1 MDITEI
7 ASGGQED
14 AGSAGPLLHGWIIPK
29 DGPAREVDWEGVR
42 SWTPDQGFLWAD
54 LYRNAPQVQQWLQQ
68 DLRDR
73 PLVCEAILEE
83 ETRPRWMRTGDGLV
97 VILRAVN
104 LNPGATPDDMITVR
118 CLVEPDRVVT
128 LRRFNIRAIQ
138 DLSQSISEGGSMHA
152 GGALLAAIIRRV
164 TSRMLPVVDN
174 LDDLLAELEQ
184 EMLVRSD
191 REHLTRLSV
200 LRQQVIRMR
209 RYLGPQRE
217 VLQYLGQDAS
227 PLLCDADRAE
237 IREAN
242 DEIMRN
248 IEELDSIRERSAITH
263 EEVAGRMADQMN
275 RAVYFISVIATIFL
289 PMTVLTGLLGIN
301 VGGIPY
307 AENPWGFYLV
317 CGLLVVLAFGVYGVF
332 RWRRML

>member
-1 MDITEI
+1 MEITEI

-14 AGSAGPLLHGWIIPK
+14 ASSAGPVLHAWIIPSG
-29 DGPAREVDWEGVR
+29 GPAREVDWEGVR
-42 SWTPDQGFLWAD
+42 SWQPEQGVLWAD
-54 LYRNAPQVQQWLQQ
+54 LHRNSQEVRSWLQ
-68 DLRDR
+68 DELRSR
-73 PLVCEAILEE
+73 PLVCEALLEE
-83 ETRPRWMRTGDGLV
+83 ETRPRAMRTGDGLV

-104 LNPGATPDDMITVR
+104 LNPGTTPDDMIAVR
-118 CLVEPDRVVT
+118 CLVEEGRVIT
-128 LRRFNIRAIQ
+128 LRRFRMQAIE
-138 DLSQSISEGGSMHA
+138 DLSQSVAEGVALRS
-152 GGALLAAIIRRV
+152 GGALLGGIVRRV
-164 TSRMLPVVDN
+164 TGRMLPVIDN
-174 LDDLLAELEQ
+174 MDDLLADLEQ

-217 VLQYLGQDAS
+217 VLQYLGHDALPMLS
-227 PLLCDADRAE
+227 DADRAE

-242 DEIMRN
+242 DEITRN

-317 CGLLVVLAFGVYGVF
+317 CAMLVLLAFGVYWVF